1 MGSFSD
7 SHMLVLLGIIG
18 RLIVPDW
25 NGFWTKLLSFAAS
38 DAVTS
43 RKANDTSY

>member
-7 SHMLVLLGIIG
+7 SRIIIG

-25 NGFWTKLLSFAAS
+25 NGLWTELLSFAAS

>member
-1 MGSFSD
+1 MGSFQIHIKSNAR
-7 SHMLVLLGIIG
+7 MIG

-25 NGFWTKLLSFAAS
+25 NGLWTELLSFAAS

-43 RKANDTSY
+43 RKATDTSY